1 MISKALL
8 CNQFQIFIYV
18 IHFIS
23 NTICVISRL
32 MFWSQSYDSTEL
44 PKIMKA
50 TLSGENPTEIV
61 LTYGDPVAIALD
73 YDTKR

>member
-1 MISKALL
+1 
-8 CNQFQIFIYV
+8 
-18 IHFIS
+18 
-23 NTICVISRL
+23 
-32 MFWSQSYDSTEL
+32 MFWSQSYDSMEL

-61 LTYGDPVAIALD
+61 LTYGDPIAIALD